1 MKLTKKEQEKRLN
14 RITNIKLL
22 PAYFVKGVSG
32 QKIWKFPLA
41 KTYSYDSSNEPIHLT
56 ANYRG
61 RCDDTL
67 HLMK

>member
-22 PAYFVKGVSG
+22 PAYFVKGASG

-41 KTYSYDSSNEPIHLT
+41 KTYAYDSSNEPIHLT
-56 ANYRG
+56 
-61 RCDDTL
+61 L
-67 HLMK
+67 

>member
-14 RITNIKLL
+14 RITSIKLL
-22 PAYFVKGVSG
+22 PVYFVKGASG

-41 KTYSYDSSNEPIHLT
+41 KTYAYDKSQEPKSLT
-56 ANYRG
+56 AHYRG

>member
-1 MKLTKKEQEKRLN
+1 MKTQKNNLMSV
-14 RITNIKLL
+14 KLL
-22 PAYFVKGVSG
+22 PAYFVKGASG

-41 KTYSYDSSNEPIHLT
+41 KTYAYDSSNEPIHLT